1 MYVWVKLGSLRAH
14 FLPGTSTQ
22 EAVSFVGELFFWLL
36 VPPSPVFPLPGQSL
50 PWLTDGGFG
59 LRYSGGTA
67 VMEDGRTV
75 CLWWR

>member
-1 MYVWVKLGSLRAH
+1 M
-14 FLPGTSTQ
+14 Q

-36 VPPSPVFPLPGQSL
+36 VPAPVFPLPGQSL
-50 PWLTDGGFG
+50 PRLTDGGFG

-75 CLWWR
+75 CLW